1 MSRLIGSPPGY
12 VGHGEGGE
20 LTERVRRRPYSVVL
34 FDEIEK
40 AHPDVMH
47 MLLQILE
54 EGRITDTLGRRI
66 DFRNT
71 IIIMTSNV
79 GAADLVRGAS
89 LGFGGDA
96 ENELRNNERLL
107 TIAKRTFK
115 PEFINR
121 VDDIIVFKRLEREDL
136 LAIVDIEIGKLAAR
150 LGERKLAFTVD
161 PEVRDFLIGSGYEP
175 EFGARPLRRAVE
187 RYIEDPLAEEL
198 LRNRFAG
205 AAGIRVSRD
214 GDKIVFSPTT
224 AEKPA
229 RKRKS

>member
-1 MSRLIGSPPGY
+1 M
-12 VGHGEGGE
+12 
-20 LTERVRRRPYSVVL
+20 L

-71 IIIMTSNV
+71 VIIMTSNV
-79 GAADLVRGAS
+79 GAEEIAKGS
-89 LGFGGDA
+89 TLGFSGDEA
-96 ENELRNNERLL
+96 ANDLKANERLL
-107 TIAKRTFK
+107 GIAKKTFK

-121 VDDIIVFKRLEREDL
+121 VDDIIVFSKLDKKDL
-136 LAIVDIEIGKLAAR
+136 LEIIDIEIGKLASR
-150 LGERKLAFTVD
+150 LGERKLEFTVD
-161 PEVRDFLIGSGYEP
+161 PEVKEFLIAKGYQP

-187 RYIEDPLAEEL
+187 RYIEDRLAEEL

-205 AAGIRVSRD
+205 AKGIRVSIDD
-214 GDKIVFSPTT
+214 GNILFIP
-224 AEKPA
+224 EKTR
-229 RKRKS
+229 RKTSAHGSASSGQKGDL